1 MEIKVKIDPA
11 SWAAFE
17 QSLQNKLQVAAVK
30 GWEKAVEL
38 TPAAGETKYSTGF
51 MRQAIR
57 VQKTGDFEYTI
68 YSPAAHSVFV
78 EFGTGPKG
86 KATGAL
92 TEFPNDPQPGM
103 SYHSGEVT
111 VTRSGGRILDVPYIR
126 HTQGQ
131 EAQPFLRP
139 ALLEAVKVLKDLM
152 R

>member
-1 MEIKVKIDPA
+1 MKLGLKIDQK
-11 SWAAFE
+11 SWTRFE
-17 QSLQNKLQVAAVK
+17 DSLQNKLQVAAVK

-57 VQKTGDFEYTI
+57 VQKTGDFEYTF
-68 YSPAAHSVFV
+68 YSPASHSAFV

-86 KATGAL
+86 KATGAMRQ
-92 TEFPNDPQPGM
+92 FPGDPQPTM
-103 SYHSGEVT
+103 SYHGGEVL
-111 VTRSGGRILDVPYIR
+111 VTRSRGRILDQPYIR

-131 EAQPFLRP
+131 EAQPFMRP
-139 ALLEAVKVLKDLM
+139 ALLEAVKVFKSLM